1 MKRSHANIT
10 ICNYTQYAVTLTQ
23 HAVTL
28 IQLYTT
34 HSDPNTALHNTQYA
48 IALKCN
54 NIYGVTLAQLYI
66 HVPHH
71 HAVKQHFRVLR
82 V

>member
-1 MKRSHANIT
+1 MKRSHANTT
-10 ICNYTQYAVTLTQ
+10 IYNYTQYAVTLTQ

-48 IALKCN
+48 IA
-54 NIYGVTLAQLYI
+54 
-66 HVPHH
+66 
-71 HAVKQHFRVLR
+71 VLQSTR
-82 V
+82 A

>member
-1 MKRSHANIT
+1 MKRSHANTT
-10 ICNYTQYAVTLTQ
+10 IYNYTQYAVTLTQ

-66 HVPHH
+66 PRH

>member
-1 MKRSHANIT
+1 MKRSHANTT
-10 ICNYTQYAVTLTQ
+10 IYNYTQYAVTLTLIQ
-23 HAVTL
+23 HTVTL
-28 IQLYTT
+28 TQLYTT
-34 HSDPNTALHNTQYA
+34 HSTPSQCYKTH
-48 IALKCN
+48 ALKCN

-66 HVPHH
+66 PRH

>member
-1 MKRSHANIT
+1 MKRSHANTT
-10 ICNYTQYAVTLTQ
+10 IYNYTQYAVTLTQ

-28 IQLYTT
+28 TQLYTT
-34 HSDPNTALHNTQYA
+34 HSTPSQCYKTH
-48 IALKCN
+48 ALKCN